1 MALEDFKLKEI
12 LFKAKRADW
21 RKLPKEEWWVEGY
34 ITQRKG
40 SDGKVFE
47 SWIILD
53 AYEQIGVLNMKSAL
67 VSETGFN
74 CYQVDIGIICEYTG
88 LTDKNGRK
96 IFEGDIVVVNDEDGK
111 FVIKWDSK
119 DARFTMES
127 KSLVTDFSAY
137 WGYQT
142 EVIGNVFDNPELLE
156 EGD

>member
-1 MALEDFKLKEI
+1 MREI

-34 ITQRKG
+34 LVQRKG

-74 CYQVDIGIICEYTG
+74 CYQIDTGTICGYIG
-88 LTDKNGRK
+88 LTDGNAKK
-96 IFEGDIVVVNDEDGK
+96 IFEGDIVSVDGEDEK
-111 FVIKWDSK
+111 FVIKWNPE
-119 DARFTMES
+119 DARYTLEG
-127 KSLVTDFSAY
+127 KSIVMDFSAY

-142 EVIGNVFDNPELLE
+142 EVIGNIFDNPELLE

>member
-1 MALEDFKLKEI
+1 MREI

-21 RKLPKEEWWVEGY
+21 RKLPREEWWVEGY
-34 ITQRKG
+34 LTQRKG

-74 CYQVDIGIICEYTG
+74 CYQADTGTICGYIGFP
-88 LTDKNGRK
+88 DRNGKK
-96 IFEGDIVVVNDEDGK
+96 IFEGDIVKLPKCESDVAVFALEGCNYFLKGK
-111 FVIKWDSK
+111 YSNYVLGSCASECF
-119 DARFTMES
+119 
-127 KSLVTDFSAY
+127 
-137 WGYQT
+137 

-156 EGD
+156 ED